1 MKTKLTLLV
10 AGILSIIV
18 LTESPAWAAGQQPL
32 VITDLRGTARTQL
45 HLPCGD
51 PIDQTTSIESGRMD
65 IRPEILTRESA
76 IVSVTFDLTRLDLFL
91 TTPFAVHRAC
101 DGIDATAAFREI
113 GVRLAGAVRFPGEAV
128 GAPGSGQYRFVI
140 PREQFLIYESI
151 VDNAP
156 VPQPETRY
164 ERPSQDVFG
173 VIDLARKIVQL
184 HVVLNTQVRFRAGC
198 VRGGRC
204 LIDQREAVTQT
215 ADVVGVGG
223 SCRTAPSV
231 ATTSLSDT
239 TPPTVSCTAT
249 NSLGSRFLV
258 LASDD
263 DCVPPTIT
271 LGPYLLTNG
280 ALIQLQVTDQPG
292 VQLRNTSRNGIEHF
306 QVGREDVVVTA
317 TDLAGNASTARCR

>member
-1 MKTKLTLLV
+1 MKTQLTLLV
-10 AGILSIIV
+10 AGLLSAIA
-18 LTESPAWAAGQQPL
+18 LMGSQAGAAGQQPL
-32 VITDLRGTARTQL
+32 VITDLRGAVRTQL
-45 HLPCGD
+45 KLPCGD
-51 PIDQTTSIESGRMD
+51 PIDEATPIESGRMD
-65 IRPEILTRESA
+65 IRPEILTREGA
-76 IVSVTFDLTRLDLFL
+76 ILSVTFDLTRLDLFL
-91 TTPFAVHRAC
+91 TPFAVQRAC
-101 DGIDATAAFREI
+101 GGIDATAAFREI

-271 LGPYLLTNG
+271 LGPYPLTNG
-280 ALIQLQVTDQPG
+280 AVIQLQVTDQPG
-292 VQLRNTSRNGIEHF
+292 VQVRNTSRNGIEHF
-306 QVGREDVVVTA
+306 QVGRGDAVVKA